1 MKKIIS
7 LLITLGIVLTSFT
20 ALAQNEVTV
29 LKDGEKLEFDV
40 NPFIDVDTTMVPM
53 CGIFEAIGADVTW
66 DNDTRTVIALYN
78 VGEEQK
84 SLILQ
89 IGCDY
94 AFLNGIK
101 ISFEKPAVIVGD
113 RTFVPLRAVNESL
126 GHDVSWDQ
134 DTYTVTITTK

>member
-7 LLITLGIVLTSFT
+7 LVITLGLMLSSLTAF
-20 ALAQNEVTV
+20 AQNEVTV
-29 LKDGEKLEFDV
+29 LKDGEKLTFDV
-40 NPFIDVDTTMVPM
+40 NPYIDVDTTMVPM
-53 CGIFEAIGADVTW
+53 RAIFESIGADVTW
-66 DNDTRTVIALYN
+66 DNDTKTVIALYE

-94 AFLNGIK
+94 AFLNGTK
-101 ISFEKPAVIVGD
+101 ISFEKPAAIVGD
-113 RTFVPLRAVNESL
+113 RTFVPLRAVTESI
-126 GHDVSWDQ
+126 GHDVDWNQ

>member
-7 LLITLGIVLTSFT
+7 LLITLGLMLSSVT
-20 ALAQNEVTV
+20 ALAENEVTV
-29 LKDGEKLEFDV
+29 TKDGETLTFDV
-40 NPFIDVDTTMVPM
+40 NPYIDVDTTMVPM
-53 CGIFEAIGADVTW
+53 RGIFEAIGADVSW
-66 DNDTRTVIALYN
+66 DNDTRTVVALYH

-84 SLILQ
+84 ALVLQ

-113 RTFVPLRAVNESL
+113 RTFVPLRAVTETL
-126 GHDVSWDQ
+126 GHDVDWDP
-134 DTYTVTITTK
+134 DTYTVLITTK